1 MGNDYCVCIDKGYD
15 NENDDNNKIRKRH
28 FIGVSRGNDI
38 NNCNNSKRMN
48 TEVCEYNK
56 VSKIKGVNK

>member
-1 MGNDYCVCIDKGYD
+1 MGN
-15 NENDDNNKIRKRH
+15 EDDNYNKNNNYKSNDVIDSSKSN

-38 NNCNNSKRMN
+38 NNGNNNRIMN

-56 VSKIKGVNK
+56 VSKTKGVNK

>member
-1 MGNDYCVCIDKGYD
+1 MGN
-15 NENDDNNKIRKRH
+15 EDDNYNKSDNYKSNNVIDSNKLN

-38 NNCNNSKRMN
+38 NNGNNSRIMN